1 MLKTN
6 FPSSAS
12 TGQTP
17 LPATGTDGAAKR
29 NIALQAYGLDALED
43 DPELAKIVSF
53 ASRLCSVPIALVS
66 LVEDERQ
73 RFLARQG
80 LDARETPRS
89 SSFCAHAMLLGS
101 IMEVRD
107 ATRDERFHTNPLVTG
122 TPHIRFYAGHPLRSP
137 EGVPLGALCVIDD
150 KPRPDGL
157 TEFQRE
163 GMAVLADAVMRRL
176 RSRRETLAAKRE
188 LEYSEG
194 QFKALADSIPAIA
207 WSADAEG
214 NFDYFNK
221 QLIEFTGFGPDQTT
235 VHPDDLVQM
244 KQAWAQSLENG
255 EEFQHEL
262 RLQRH
267 DGEYRWMMA
276 RTVPVKNAAGRIIR
290 WFGTAVDVDELHRI
304 SESRDLLAKELS
316 HRIKNIFAVVAG
328 LISLS
333 VRRKPEHKEFGD
345 ELVQTIR
352 ALGRA
357 HDFVR
362 PAEHAADG
370 NLQGLLEELFAPYG
384 TGDYARI
391 KVAGD
396 EVKIGSR
403 AVTPLALVFHEL
415 ATNSAKY
422 GALSIQEG
430 SIGLEILDDGDM
442 VTLLWREKDA
452 PPGELKTAEGF
463 GSRLIDMSVSG
474 QLAGSWERH
483 WEGTGLF
490 VELHLSKKALAA

>member
-1 MLKTN
+1 MPTPN
-6 FPSSAS
+6 VVS
-12 TGQTP
+12 TEQ
-17 LPATGTDGAAKR
+17 R
-29 NIALQAYGLDALED
+29 NRALQAYGLDALED
-43 DPELAKIVSF
+43 DPELAKIVNF
-53 ASRLCSVPIALVS
+53 ASKLCDVPIALVS
-66 LVEDERQ
+66 LVEEERQ
-73 RFLARQG
+73 RFLARKG
-80 LDARETPRS
+80 LNARETPRS

-107 ATRDERFHTNPLVTG
+107 AMRDERFHTNPLVTG
-122 TPHIRFYAGHPLRSP
+122 PPNIRFYAGQPLRSP
-137 EGVPLGALCVIDD
+137 EGVPLGALCVIDHH
-150 KPRPDGL
+150 PRPEGL

-176 RSRRETLAAKRE
+176 RSRRETLAAKQE

-207 WSADAEG
+207 WSSDANG
-214 NFDYFNK
+214 NFEYFNK
-221 QLIEFTGFGPDQTT
+221 RLIEFTGVDPDRTT
-235 VHPDDLVQM
+235 IHPDDLLPMQ
-244 KQAWAQSLENG
+244 KAWAQSLEKG
-255 EEFQHEL
+255 EEFEREL

-276 RTVPVKNAAGRIIR
+276 RTVPVKTATGKIIR

-333 VRRKPEHKEFGD
+333 IRRKPEHKDFGE

-362 PAEHAADG
+362 PAQHAADG
-370 NLQGLLEELFAPYG
+370 KLQGLLEELFAPYG
-384 TGDYARI
+384 TDEYARI
-391 KVAGD
+391 KVTGD

-422 GALSIQEG
+422 GALSIEEG
-430 SIGLEILDDGDM
+430 LIDLEIIDEGDM
-442 VTLLWREKDA
+442 VSLLWREKDA

-474 QLAGSWERH
+474 QLAGSWNRR